1 MSRTIPYRKAVYANC
16 GLKTDVITY
25 DNERYLS
32 FQDKDTLH
40 KQKDTALDAMILY
53 TDIAYR
59 FSMIFA
65 YIMMLITTLTGIYT
79 VCIYIGGRPVVGW
92 TTTML
97 FLSFAFLGLFVIL
110 TIIIKYM
117 SLILKINFNKQKYI
131 IESIEKITN

>member
-1 MSRTIPYRKAVYANC
+1 MGGTPPV
-16 GLKTDVITY
+16 
-25 DNERYLS
+25 RYLPCVVPC
-32 FQDKDTLH
+32 K
-40 KQKDTALDAMILY
+40 LY
-53 TDIAYR
+53 
-59 FSMIFA
+59 F
-65 YIMMLITTLTGIYT
+65 TGIYT